1 MIDIAFPRLIARPDP
16 KVATMRGLA
25 GLEAMPKSVLKVLAA
40 HTELVELPAGTRLTT
55 EGRHVHMMFGIVA
68 GTVDLKVGGQPW
80 SSAGPGEWVG
90 QCALA
95 RNCPAAT
102 TAVTRGP
109 VVACV
114 VGRADL
120 RAYLAVPDLVAS
132 LLS

>member
-1 MIDIAFPRLIARPDP
+1 
-16 KVATMRGLA
+16 
-25 GLEAMPKSVLKVLAA
+25 
-40 HTELVELPAGTRLTT
+40 
-55 EGRHVHMMFGIVA
+55 MMFGIVA
-68 GTVDLKVGGQPW
+68 GTVDLQLAGQPW
-80 SSAGPGEWVG
+80 WSAGPGEWVG

-114 VGRADL
+114 VGRADF
-120 RAYLAVPDLVAS
+120 RAYLAVPELVAS